1 MKTISIII
9 PVYNREQYIE
19 KCLHSLTTQSYEKL
33 EIIVVDNNSKD
44 KTPTIVK
51 KLAKDDQRIKYYN
64 CKKQGVSAARNYG
77 IEKATGTYISFVDS
91 DDYCLPDMYQAL
103 YDEAQKNDSI
113 LTVCGVENRDESGKF
128 IPPENAKSK
137 YVGNDNVKKYL
148 CAPAAVYGK
157 LIKADYLKKQGITFR
172 ENISLA
178 EDLAFVAELAAYT
191 TKISIINE
199 PYYVY
204 VDHGDSL
211 MHKINPAREYQIFE
225 ALGYIYG
232 IYDKKAKILTKY
244 HDEIERMFIANLVM
258 AASTRYMIPEND
270 KHFYEQAISFLRTH
284 FSKWYQNKYYS
295 SRGIKVKLYFWLY
308 RKGLI
313 LAFRKLITRNNA

>member
-33 EIIVVDNNSKD
+33 EIVVVDNNSKD
-44 KTPTIVK
+44 KTPAIVK
-51 KLAKDDQRIKYYN
+51 KLAKDDHRIKYYN

-77 IEKATGTYISFVDS
+77 IEKATGSYISFVDS
-91 DDYCLPDMYQAL
+91 DDYCLPDMYQVL
-103 YDEAQKNDSI
+103 YDEAQKSEAI
-113 LTVCGVENRDESGKF
+113 ITVCGVENRDESGKF
-128 IPPENAKSK
+128 IPPENAKSQ
-137 YVGNDNVKKYL
+137 YIGSDNVKKYL
-148 CAPAAVYGK
+148 CSPAAVYGK
-157 LIKADYLKKQGITFR
+157 LIKAHYIKKQDIKFR

-191 TKISIINE
+191 TKISIIDE
-199 PYYVY
+199 AYYIY

-211 MHKINPAREYQIFE
+211 MHKINPEREYQIFE

-232 IYDKKAKILTKY
+232 IYDKKVQLLDKY

-270 KHFYEQAISFLRTH
+270 KHFYEQALSFLRTH
-284 FSKWYQNKYYS
+284 FSKWYKNKYYS
-295 SRGIKVKLYFWLY
+295 SRGIKVKLFFWLY
-308 RKGLI
+308 RKGWVLT
-313 LAFRKLITRNNA
+313 FRKLITRNNA